1 MLTRQTTLA
10 RKLEALAMAPFAELQ
25 PGCDLPESLD
35 RTIDVP
41 PPKPVIRPSVPP
53 AFPPRK
59 VARRR
64 PIAIRVVQFDLLS
77 DDF

>member
-1 MLTRQTTLA
+1 MLTRTTTLA
-10 RKLEALAMAPFAELQ
+10 RKLEALAIAPFAELQ

-41 PPKPVIRPSVPP
+41 PPKPVIRPSIPP

-59 VARRR
+59 VARR
-64 PIAIRVVQFDLLS
+64 PIAIRPFQFALLL